1 MDVVSHEELKAAMA
15 KLKAIPANKSCFD
28 CGNKSALWASV
39 SYGVFLCID
48 CSAVHR
54 SLGVHISFIRSIT
67 LDTNWTRAQLKAM
80 QVGGNANA
88 ANFFR
93 QHSCDTSEVQQKYK
107 SKAANLYKTKL
118 AQMVGGKELDE
129 FSGQREER
137 EKTKGKSLKE
147 KEERKEKEM
156 DEREEKEE
164 EESELEDL
172 DDEDEDEGNDVDND
186 NQIELKQ
193 ETPTQLED
201 SCKKIKEKEKYTVR
215 KYNVSSNQV
224 QNRSNS
230 NNETRPIGSFRSRLA
245 QMAAKQPKP
254 DEKDRKREIEKER
267 EREREPIVFTA
278 CRGDKESNSED
289 EGFTK
294 ITRES
299 PKQISSRRES
309 RGSEEKKPT
318 NIIETYTS
326 WRDDGP
332 ETTSGTKYNSM
343 GSSAS
348 SSTSSSKPRANQRY
362 DSARAISSDQFF
374 NKEKSSQDEDK
385 YRLTRF
391 QGSAAISSDDYFD
404 RPQQLP
410 SGYSAVMNNANL
422 NDVKDY
428 VKDGVKNVA
437 ERFSSYA
444 TSVMRRL
451 NTDDY

>member
-15 KLKAIPANKSCFD
+15 KLKALPANKSCFD

-39 SYGVFLCID
+39 TYGVFLCID

-88 ANFFR
+88 ANFFK

-107 SKAANLYKTKL
+107 SKAASLYKTKL
-118 AQMVGGKELDE
+118 AQMVGDE
-129 FSGQREER
+129 EDDEDSGQQSKKQEI
-137 EKTKGKSLKE
+137 EKTKGKS
-147 KEERKEKEM
+147 RH
-156 DEREEKEE
+156 DEVDEDEV
-164 EESELEDL
+164 SELEDL
-172 DDEDEDEGNDVDND
+172 EDDKDDTES
-186 NQIELKQ
+186 KQ
-193 ETPTQLED
+193 TEKHKQLE
-201 SCKKIKEKEKYTVR
+201 SSSKKILEKERYTVH

-224 QNRSNS
+224 QNRYNS
-230 NNETRPIGSFRSRLA
+230 NNKTRPVGLFKTRLA
-245 QMAAKQPKP
+245 QMASRDPRP
-254 DEKDRKREIEKER
+254 EER
-267 EREREPIVFTA
+267 EREREKEPIVFTA

-289 EGFTK
+289 ESFTR
-294 ITRES
+294 ITKET
-299 PKQISSRRES
+299 PKQISTRRES
-309 RGSEEKKPT
+309 RGNKEKKPT
-318 NIIETYTS
+318 NVIETYTS

-332 ETTSGTKYNSM
+332 EPSSGTKYNSM

-348 SSTSSSKPRANQRY
+348 SSITSSKPRANNSRY
-362 DSARAISSDQFF
+362 ESAKAISSDQFF
-374 NKEKSSQDEDK
+374 NKDKSSQDADK

-410 SGYSAVMNNANL
+410 SGYSAVINNANL